1 MKQEYRPFTIGSCRL
16 LSHILLAFCLV
27 AASGCRSTDNSGSAG
42 FASVM
47 ISGNTPGQIRN
58 GTVEV
63 FRADGYKVARSD
75 PDRMIFEKEGSGMNN
90 FAYGNW
96 IGDSAV
102 WVRVKAS
109 VMTAGEMT
117 FRLQCR
123 AYVVRDIGGST
134 EEEIILPGYRKGP
147 YQKLLEEVARRFG
160 TQ

>member
-1 MKQEYRPFTIGSCRL
+1 MKQEYRPFAIGSCRL
-16 LSHILLAFCLV
+16 LRHVLVAFCLV
-27 AASGCRSTDNSGSAG
+27 AASGCRSTDKSASGG

-58 GTVEV
+58 KTVEV

-75 PDRMIFEKEGSGMNN
+75 PDHMIFEKEGSGMNN

-96 IGDSAV
+96 VGDTLV

-109 VMTAGEMT
+109 VVAAGEMT

-123 AYVVRDIGGST
+123 AYIVRDIGGST
-134 EEEIILPGYRKGP
+134 EEEIPLSGFRKGP
-147 YQKLLEEVARRFG
+147 YQKLLEEVARRFS